1 MEVNSSCFSFAVSLI
16 LWLLFC
22 LCLLFSELFH
32 TEQKDF
38 QERALSTTI
47 STISAARL
55 RWNWCSNFF
64 EILWIKAAPHNSWQ
78 SHKAVK
84 TLEKYLNPISWH
96 WIITGIAHSQSQ
108 PRGAAFATEL
118 CACSRG
124 LSRAGGFTLNR
135 EGIYGD
141 VLWQR
146 ANPSYGMW
154 NTQPGRLSELGVALG
169 FCISPAPVKWLC
181 AFCVLHWV
189 SVHPIRGISAF
200 CNQYFN
206 IFFNYLVL
214 LLLLFFIIEY
224 NFFLNEYFTLIFYWA
239 FLPAPPDFNDKF
251 QAGPCVE
258 IRI

>member
-32 TEQKDF
+32 IEQKDF

-55 RWNWCSNFF
+55 RCNWCSNFF

-84 TLEKYLNPISWH
+84 MLEKYLNPISWH

-108 PRGAAFATEL
+108 PRGAAFVTEL

-124 LSRAGGFTLNR
+124 LSRAGGFTLNG

-141 VLWQR
+141 VLWQG
-146 ANPSYGMW
+146 ANPSSGGTGVEHPAREALRAGGSSGFLYQHCACEMIVCFLCI
-154 NTQPGRLSELGVALG
+154 TLGLNASNPWDFSILQ
-169 FCISPAPVKWLC
+169 
-181 AFCVLHWV
+181 
-189 SVHPIRGISAF
+189 SVF
-200 CNQYFN
+200 
-206 IFFNYLVL
+206 
-214 LLLLFFIIEY
+214 
-224 NFFLNEYFTLIFYWA
+224 
-239 FLPAPPDFNDKF
+239 
-251 QAGPCVE
+251 
-258 IRI
+258 